1 MYVAVLFSAHAFTA
15 NACRT
20 PHEITV
26 TSEREL
32 LVSDA
37 MFQSGCI
44 RPHQPW
50 LIRVSDGQRLNISL
64 LDLQHGA
71 SDDATKTLG
80 KLIDVTSGREQQFD
94 GSLHERTVLVSSGST
109 VEVTLYD
116 MTSRFAL
123 DVQGI

>member
-1 MYVAVLFSAHAFTA
+1 
-15 NACRT
+15 
-20 PHEITV
+20 
-26 TSEREL
+26 
-32 LVSDA
+32 

-50 LIRVSDGQRLNISL
+50 LIRVGDGQRLNISL

-71 SDDATKTLG
+71 SDDAAKTLG
-80 KLIDVTSGREQQFD
+80 KLIDVTIGREHEFD
-94 GSLHERTVLVSSGST
+94 GDLHERTILVASGNA

-123 DVQGI
+123 DVQG

>member
-1 MYVAVLFSAHAFTA
+1 M
-15 NACRT
+15 
-20 PHEITV
+20 I
-26 TSEREL
+26 
-32 LVSDA
+32 
-37 MFQSGCI
+37 QSGCI

-94 GSLHERTVLVSSGST
+94 GDLHERTILVSSGNT

-116 MTSRFAL
+116 MSRRFAL
-123 DVQGI
+123 DVQG